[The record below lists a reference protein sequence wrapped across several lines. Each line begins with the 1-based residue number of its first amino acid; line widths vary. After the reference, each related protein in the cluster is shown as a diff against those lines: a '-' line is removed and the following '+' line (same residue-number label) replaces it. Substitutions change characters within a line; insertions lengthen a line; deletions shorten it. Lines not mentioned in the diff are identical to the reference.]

1 MESGATCLRVKILIC
16 SYAFHP
22 SVGGIE
28 SVSAALADE
37 FLRMGHDVRVVTE
50 TVGDGTE
57 PHAYPVLRHP
67 SAFTLWSCYR
77 WADVV
82 WHNNLSL
89 RLLWPRFFS
98 ATRCFVTTQTW
109 LSGTLGLETPASR
122 VKRWVLRCCRNIS
135 ISQTIASHLQ
145 TPSVVL
151 GNPYRSEVYYADPTI
166 PRELKLVFV
175 GRLVSDKGLL
185 LLLQALVRLRSLD
198 LSPALTVVGSG
209 PERAACEAL
218 VKDSDLSRQVNFLGP
233 LSGKPLREILHAHE
247 ILVIPSRW
255 AEPFGVVA
263 LEGIACGCVVLGT
276 QDGGL
281 PEAIGPCGIVC
292 ENNHVEALAEALR
305 DLLTS
310 SELREKL
317 RAAASRHL
325 PHYTASHLA
334 SRYLELFAVPSTQPA
349 QPVSIYPSK

>member
-1 MESGATCLRVKILIC
+1 MECRAIRFRVKILIC

-37 FLRMGHDVRVVTE
+37 FLRLGHEVRVVTE
-50 TVGDGTE
+50 TLSEGRET
-57 PHAYPVLRHP
+57 HAYPVLRHP
-67 SAFTLWSCYR
+67 GVFTLWSCYR

-82 WHNNLSL
+82 WQNNLSL

-98 ATRCFVTTQTW
+98 ATRCFITTQTW
-109 LSGTLGLETPASR
+109 LSGSFGLETPASR
-122 VKRWVLRCCRNIS
+122 VKRWILRCCRNIA
-135 ISQTIASHLQ
+135 ISQTIARHLQ

-151 GNPYRSEVYYADPTI
+151 GNPYCPEVYHRDPAI

-175 GRLVSDKGLL
+175 GRLVSDKGLP
-185 LLLQALVRLRSLD
+185 LLLQALARLRALD

-218 VKDSDLSRQVNFLGP
+218 VKDSDLSRQVHFLGP
-233 LSGKPLREILHAHE
+233 LSGKPLREILNAHE

-276 QDGGL
+276 RDGGL
-281 PEAIGPCGIVC
+281 PEAIGTCGIVC

-305 DLLTS
+305 DLLAS

-317 RAAASRHL
+317 RAAAGRHL

-334 SRYLELFAVPSTQPA
+334 SRYLELFAQPSTRTA
-349 QPVSIYPSK
+349 QPE